1 MNLAPSFPTWYSI
14 SNFLIATYN
23 YKNSIP
29 QSKIPISKLFYTV
42 SKSSTQLCLSQR
54 TPDGRRWSCR
64 RRWPWTC
71 LCRRWRCSRCCCCCS
86 WSCCWRRSWIRRA
99 LVAHPR
105 CSLGASRW
113 HLKLGPQPLFDPDEG
128 VLHFA
133 RSLYQ
138 NAAPATLRQPSASC
152 SYFRRLKTKTS
163 LRKLHKTWTRPKMN
177 LVPEPDPHPTWTW
190 LNVTFLRELALK
202 MQES

>member
-1 MNLAPSFPTWYSI
+1 MQYFHFPI
-14 SNFLIATYN
+14 
-23 YKNSIP
+23 
-29 QSKIPISKLFYTV
+29 KIPISKLFYTV

-86 WSCCWRRSWIRRA
+86 WSCCRRRSWIRRA

-138 NAAPATLRQPSASC
+138 NAAPATLRRPSASC
-152 SYFRRLKTKTS
+152 YYFRRLKTKTS

-177 LVPEPDPHPTWTW
+177 LMPEPDPWSNLDLAKCYFFKGTCIKNARIIECMWKTR
-190 LNVTFLRELALK
+190 LRLWNW
-202 MQES
+202 